1 MSIQTETPSYRPPAA
16 PRLRDRVLGLR
27 AVAAVSLAS
36 LILGGAGGAVL
47 GAVSNGGE
55 TGGPGGGRFQ
65 PGQFQQGQQGQ
76 LPGQL
81 PPGTAPQQGV
91 QPDSSGE
98 TTSGTNT

>member
-1 MSIQTETPSYRPPAA
+1 MSTETETPTPSYRAAAA

-55 TGGPGGGRFQ
+55 SSGPGGVR
-65 PGQFQQGQQGQ
+65 GQFQQGQPGQ
-76 LPGQL
+76 VPGQL

-91 QPDSSGE
+91 QPDTSGE

>member
-1 MSIQTETPSYRPPAA
+1 MSTQTETPTPSYRPPAA

-55 TGGPGGGRFQ
+55 SSGPGGRGQLQQLQ
-65 PGQFQQGQQGQ
+65 PGQQGRV
-76 LPGQL
+76 
-81 PPGTAPQQGV
+81 PP
-91 QPDSSGE
+91 
-98 TTSGTNT
+98 SGTNT